1 LFVTTHFG
9 VEESAMP
16 GFATRWKGLIFIG
29 ISLLVISLDNTILNI
44 ALPSLS
50 RDLNANISD
59 LQWIIDAYTLVF
71 AALLL
76 TMGAVSDRYG
86 RKRALQIGLV
96 MFGIGSLGAALS
108 TTTFALIL
116 SRGFLGIAG
125 AFIMPSTLS
134 LINVSFPQRERA
146 QAIGIWSAIFGL
158 GIAIGPLLGGALL
171 KFYTWHILF
180 LINLP
185 IIVIALVGGQR
196 FLAES
201 KDETAPKLDIPGVIF
216 SSTGVFALVYA
227 IIEAGSKGWGNPEVL
242 GLFTIA
248 FVLLAIFAVI
258 ESRTEEP
265 MMPLYLFKNLSFS
278 GASIAL
284 AMVMF
289 SLAGSMFFVSQY
301 MQTILGYDT
310 LTAGLGTLPVA
321 AGLIVVAPLSAPV
334 SKRIGIKFTVAL
346 GIGIAALSLL
356 FMGST
361 YKVDTPY
368 VIIAA
373 GQLLLAAGMGLAM
386 APATNSIMSA
396 IPANKSG
403 IGSAMNDTTRELGT
417 ALGVAVLGTFM
428 NTTYINGVQGG
439 LKLIPGFPK
448 ELLDA
453 VSSSIQAAHAIAA
466 LPQVPKFM
474 GGLIISTANQSFVN
488 GMTHAM
494 IVGAI
499 IMACSAT
506 FVLVTLPSRIA
517 QPVEGESAVAP
528 EPELNVATAVGD

>member
-1 LFVTTHFG
+1 MTTHFG
-9 VEESAMP
+9 VDESAMP
-16 GFATRWKGLIFIG
+16 GYATRWKGLIFIG
-29 ISLLVISLDNTILNI
+29 VSLLVISLDNTILNI
-44 ALPSLS
+44 AIPSLS
-50 RDLNANISD
+50 KDLNANISE
-59 LQWIIDAYTLVF
+59 LQWIIDAYVLVF

-76 TMGAVSDRYG
+76 TMGAISDRFG

-96 MFGIGSLGAALS
+96 MFGIGSLGAAVS
-108 TTTFALIL
+108 TTTIALIIC
-116 SRGFLGIAG
+116 RGFLGIAG

-134 LINVSFPQRERA
+134 LINVSFPQHERA

-158 GIAIGPLLGGALL
+158 GIAIGPVLGGLLL
-171 KFYTWHILF
+171 KLYTWHILF
-180 LINLP
+180 FINLP
-185 IIVIALVGGQR
+185 IIVIALIGGQR

-216 SSTGVFALVYA
+216 SSAGVFALIYA
-227 IIEAGSKGWGNPEVL
+227 IIEAGSKGWKNPEVVQ
-242 GLFTIA
+242 LFIIA
-248 FVLLAIFAVI
+248 FILLAIFTFV
-258 ESRTEEP
+258 ESRSKEP

-321 AGLIVVAPLSAPV
+321 GGLIAIAPLSAPI

-346 GIGIAALSLL
+346 GISTAALAL
-356 FMGST
+356 FYMGSV
-361 YKVDTPY
+361 YKIDTPY
-368 VIIAA
+368 ITIAI
-373 GQLLLAAGMGLAM
+373 GQVMLAAGMGLAM

-428 NTTYINGVQGG
+428 NNIYISGVQGS
-439 LKLIPGFPK
+439 LKLIPGIPK
-448 ELLDA
+448 ELIEGI
-453 VSSSIQAAHAIAA
+453 SSSIQAAHAIAA
-466 LPQVPKFM
+466 LPEMPKLM
-474 GGLIISTANQSFVN
+474 GTLILTTANHAFVD

-494 IVGAI
+494 IVGSI
-499 IMACSAT
+499 IMVCSAV
-506 FVLVTLPSRIA
+506 FVLVMLPSRIKEPVESEA
-517 QPVEGESAVAP
+517 QPDLVAAP
-528 EPELNVATAVGD
+528 AAGD

>member
-1 LFVTTHFG
+1 MTTHFG
-9 VEESAMP
+9 IDESAMP
-16 GFATRWKGLIFIG
+16 GFATRWKGLIFVG
-29 ISLLVISLDNTILNI
+29 VSLLVISLDNTILNI

-50 RDLNANISD
+50 RDLNANISE
-59 LQWIIDAYTLVF
+59 LQWIIDAYVLVF

-76 TMGAVSDRYG
+76 TMGAVSDRFG

-146 QAIGIWSAIFGL
+146 QAIAIWSAIFGL
-158 GIAIGPLLGGALL
+158 GIAIGPVLGGMLL
-171 KFYTWHILF
+171 KLYSWHILF

-242 GLFTIA
+242 QLFLIA
-248 FVLLAIFAVI
+248 FVLLGIFTFI
-258 ESRTEEP
+258 ESRTKEP

-321 AGLIVVAPLSAPV
+321 AGLIAIAPMSAPL

-346 GIGIAALSLL
+346 GIGIAALALY
-356 FMGST
+356 FMGTT
-361 YKVDTPY
+361 YKIDTPY
-368 VIIAA
+368 ITIAA

-428 NTTYINGVQGG
+428 NNIYISGVQGG
-439 LKLIPGFPK
+439 LRLIPGIPK

-466 LPQVPKFM
+466 LPEMPKIM
-474 GGLIISTANQSFVN
+474 GSLIITTANQSFVN

-494 IVGAI
+494 IIGAV
-499 IMACSAT
+499 IMACSAV
-506 FVLVTLPSRIA
+506 FVLVMLPSRIKA
-517 QPVEGESAVAP
+517 PVEVES
-528 EPELNVATAVGD
+528 EMLPELNIAAAAGD

>member
-1 LFVTTHFG
+1 MTTQFG
-9 VEESAMP
+9 VDESAMP
-16 GFATRWKGLIFIG
+16 GYKTRWIGLIFIG
-29 ISLLVISLDNTILNI
+29 VSLLVISLDNTILNI
-44 ALPSLS
+44 AIPSLS
-50 RDLNANISD
+50 RDLNANISE

-96 MFGIGSLGAALS
+96 MFGAGSLGAALS

-146 QAIGIWSAIFGL
+146 QAIGIWAAIFGL
-158 GIAIGPLLGGALL
+158 GIAIGPVVGGLLL
-171 KFYTWHILF
+171 KLYTWHILF

-185 IIVIALVGGQR
+185 IIVIALAGGQR
-196 FLAES
+196 YLAES

-216 SSTGVFALVYA
+216 SSTGMFVLIYA

-242 GLFTIA
+242 GLFGIA
-248 FVLLAIFAVI
+248 FVLLAIFAVV
-258 ESRTEEP
+258 ESRTKEP

-321 AGLIVVAPLSAPV
+321 AGLVITAPLSAPI
-334 SKRIGIKFTVAL
+334 SKRIGIKFAVAL
-346 GIGIAALSLL
+346 GIGIAACSLL
-356 FMGST
+356 YMGT
-361 YKVDTPY
+361 VYKVDTPY
-368 VIIAA
+368 ITIAF
-373 GQLLLAAGMGLAM
+373 GQILLASGMGLAM

-428 NTTYINGVQGG
+428 NSTYISGVQGG
-439 LKLIPGFPK
+439 LKLIPGIPK
-448 ELLDA
+448 ELLEA

-466 LPQVPKFM
+466 MPQMPKFM
-474 GGLIISTANQSFVN
+474 GAIIVSTANQSFVN

-499 IMACSAT
+499 IMACSAL
-506 FVLVTLPSRIA
+506 FVLITLPSRIKA
-517 QPVEGESAVAP
+517 PVEAEAEAT
-528 EPELNVATAVGD
+528 PELNVAAAAGD

>member
-1 LFVTTHFG
+1 MTTYFG
-9 VEESAMP
+9 VEESTLP
-16 GFATRWKGLIFIG
+16 GYATRWKGLIFIG

-50 RDLNANISD
+50 RDLNANISE
-59 LQWIIDAYTLVF
+59 LQWIIDAYVLVF

-108 TTTFALIL
+108 TSTFALIL

-134 LINVSFPQRERA
+134 LINVSFPQHERA

-158 GIAIGPLLGGALL
+158 GIAIGPVLGGLLL
-171 KFYTWHILF
+171 KLYTWHILF

-185 IIVIALVGGQR
+185 VIVIAIVGGQR
-196 FLAES
+196 YLAES

-227 IIEAGSKGWGNPEVL
+227 IIEAGSKGWGNQEVL
-242 GLFTIA
+242 VLFAIA
-248 FVLLAIFAVI
+248 FVLLGIFAFV
-258 ESRTEEP
+258 ESRTKEP

-321 AGLIVVAPLSAPV
+321 AGLVVVAPLSAPI

-346 GIGIAALSLL
+346 GIGLASLGL
-356 FMGST
+356 LYMGST
-361 YKVDTPY
+361 YKIDSPY
-368 VIIAA
+368 IMIAG
-373 GQLLLAAGMGLAM
+373 GQLILAAGMALAM

-428 NTTYINGVQGG
+428 NNIYITGVKGSLQ
-439 LKLIPGFPK
+439 LIPGLPK
-448 ELLDA
+448 ELIEA
-453 VSSSIQAAHAIAA
+453 ISSSIQAAHAIAA
-466 LPQVPKFM
+466 MPQVPKIM
-474 GGLIISTANQSFVN
+474 GTLIVSTANQSFVN

-499 IMACSAT
+499 IMACSAV
-506 FVLVTLPSRIA
+506 FVLITLPSRIKP
-517 QPVEGESAVAP
+517 PVEAETEATP
-528 EPELNVATAVGD
+528 EPELNVAVAAGD

>member
-1 LFVTTHFG
+1 MTTHAAQS
-9 VEESAMP
+9 ESAMP
-16 GFATRWKGLIFIG
+16 GYATRWKGLIFIG
-29 ISLLVISLDNTILNI
+29 VSLLVISLDNTILNI

-50 RDLNANISD
+50 NDLNANISD
-59 LQWIIDAYTLVF
+59 LQWIIDAYVLVF

-86 RKRALQIGLV
+86 RKKALQIGLV

-108 TTTFALIL
+108 ETTTALIV

-134 LINVSFPQRERA
+134 LINVSFPLRERA

-158 GIAIGPLLGGALL
+158 GIAIGPVVGGLLL
-171 KFYTWHILF
+171 KLYSWHILF

-185 IIVIALVGGQR
+185 IIVIALIGGQR

-216 SSTGVFALVYA
+216 SSTGVFALVFA
-227 IIEAGSKGWGNPEVL
+227 IIEAGVKGWSNPEVL
-242 GLFTIA
+242 GLFAIA
-248 FVLLAIFAVI
+248 FVLLAIFTFV

-278 GASIAL
+278 GASIAI

-289 SLAGSMFFVSQY
+289 SLAGSLFFVSQY
-301 MQTILGYDT
+301 MQTVLGYDT

-321 AGLIVVAPLSAPV
+321 IGLVIIAPLSAPV
-334 SKRIGIKFTVAL
+334 SRRIGIKFTVAL
-346 GIGIAALSLL
+346 GIGVASLALF
-356 FMGST
+356 FMGT
-361 YKVDTPY
+361 NYAVDTPY
-368 VIIAA
+368 VIVAL
-373 GQLLLAAGMGLAM
+373 GQLLLATGMGLAM

-403 IGSAMNDTTRELGT
+403 IGSAMNDTTRELGA

-428 NTTYINGVQGG
+428 NSIYISGVQGS
-439 LKLIPGFPK
+439 LKLIPGLPK
-448 ELLDA
+448 ELIDI
-453 VSSSIQAAHAIAA
+453 VSGSIQAAHAVANA
-466 LPQVPKFM
+466 PEVPKLF
-474 GGLIISTANQSFVN
+474 GTLITTTANHSFVN

-494 IVGAI
+494 IVGSI
-499 IMACSAT
+499 IMAASAV
-506 FVLVTLPSRIA
+506 FVLIMLPSRIV
-517 QPVEGESAVAP
+517 QPPDEVDEPVELSGAAP
-528 EPELNVATAVGD
+528 AVGD

>member
-1 LFVTTHFG
+1 MTTYFG
-9 VEESAMP
+9 VEESTLP
-16 GFATRWKGLIFIG
+16 GYATRWKGLIFIG

-50 RDLNANISD
+50 RDLNANISE
-59 LQWIIDAYTLVF
+59 LQWIIDAYVLVF

-96 MFGIGSLGAALS
+96 MFGVGSLGAALS
-108 TTTFALIL
+108 SSTFALIL

-134 LINVSFPQRERA
+134 LINVSFPQHERA

-158 GIAIGPLLGGALL
+158 GIAIGPLLGGFLL

-185 IIVIALVGGQR
+185 VIVIALVGGQR

-216 SSTGVFALVYA
+216 SSTGVFA
-227 IIEAGSKGWGNPEVL
+227 
-242 GLFTIA
+242 
-248 FVLLAIFAVI
+248 
-258 ESRTEEP
+258 SRTAEP

-321 AGLIVVAPLSAPV
+321 AGLVVVAPMSAPI

-346 GIGIAALSLL
+346 GIGLASLGL
-356 FMGST
+356 LYMGNT
-361 YKVDTPY
+361 YKIDSPY
-368 VIIAA
+368 IIIAG
-373 GQLLLAAGMGLAM
+373 GQLILAAGMALAM

-428 NTTYINGVQGG
+428 NNIYITGVKGSLQ
-439 LKLIPGFPK
+439 LIPGLPK
-448 ELLDA
+448 ELIEA
-453 VSSSIQAAHAIAA
+453 TSSSIQAAHAIAA
-466 LPQVPKFM
+466 MPQVPKIM
-474 GGLIISTANQSFVN
+474 GTLIVSTANQSFVN

-494 IVGAI
+494 MVGAI
-499 IMACSAT
+499 IMACSAV
-506 FVLVTLPSRIA
+506 FVLITLPSWIKA
-517 QPVEGESAVAP
+517 PVETEVKATPES
-528 EPELNVATAVGD
+528 ELNVAAAAGD

>member
-1 LFVTTHFG
+1 MTTHAAQS
-9 VEESAMP
+9 ESAMP

-50 RDLNANISD
+50 NDLNANISD
-59 LQWIIDAYTLVF
+59 LQWIIDAYVLVF

-86 RKRALQIGLV
+86 RKKALQIGLV

-108 TTTFALIL
+108 TTTTALIV

-134 LINVSFPQRERA
+134 LINVSFPLRERA

-158 GIAIGPLLGGALL
+158 GIAIGPVIGGLLL
-171 KFYTWHILF
+171 KLYSWHILF

-185 IIVIALVGGQR
+185 IIVIALIGGQR
-196 FLAES
+196 YLAES

-216 SSTGVFALVYA
+216 SSTGVFALVFA
-227 IIEAGSKGWGNPEVL
+227 IIEAGVKGWSNPEVL
-242 GLFTIA
+242 GLFAIA
-248 FVLLAIFAVI
+248 FVLLAIFTFI

-278 GASIAL
+278 GASIAI

-321 AGLIVVAPLSAPV
+321 AGLIVIAPLSAPI
-334 SKRIGIKFTVAL
+334 SKRIGIKFTVAV
-346 GIGIAALSLL
+346 GIAIASLSL
-356 FMGST
+356 FYMGT
-361 YKVDTPY
+361 NYKIDTPY
-368 VIIAA
+368 ITIAF
-373 GQLLLAAGMGLAM
+373 GQVLLAAGMGLAM

-428 NTTYINGVQGG
+428 NSIYISGVQGS
-439 LKLIPGFPK
+439 LKLIPGLPK
-448 ELLDA
+448 ELIDG
-453 VSSSIQAAHAIAA
+453 VSSSIQAAHFIAKTPEMPP
-466 LPQVPKFM
+466 LF
-474 GGLIISTANQSFVN
+474 GSLILATANQSFVD

-494 IVGAI
+494 LVGGV
-499 IMACSAT
+499 IMAVSAV

-517 QPVEGESAVAP
+517 QPTEEQEEAVELIGAAP
-528 EPELNVATAVGD
+528 AVGD

>member
-1 LFVTTHFG
+1 MTSYAAAS
-9 VEESAMP
+9 ESAMP
-16 GFATRWKGLIFIG
+16 GYATRWKGLIFIG

-50 RDLNANISD
+50 RDLSANISD

-76 TMGAVSDRYG
+76 TMGAVSDRFG

-96 MFGIGSLGAALS
+96 MFGVGSLGAALS

-146 QAIGIWSAIFGL
+146 QAIAIWSAIFGL
-158 GIAIGPLLGGALL
+158 GIAIGPVLGGLLL
-171 KFYTWHILF
+171 KLYSWHILF

-185 IIVIALVGGQR
+185 IIVIAIIGGQR

-201 KDETAPKLDIPGVIF
+201 KDESTPKLDIPGVIF
-216 SSTGVFALVYA
+216 SSTGIFALVYA
-227 IIEAGSKGWGNPEVL
+227 IIEAGAKGWGNPEVL
-242 GLFTIA
+242 MLFAIA
-248 FVLLAIFAVI
+248 FVLLGIFTFI

-321 AGLIVVAPLSAPV
+321 AGLIVAAPLSAPV

-346 GIGIAALSLL
+346 GIGLAAVALL
-356 FMGST
+356 FMGLT
-361 YKVDTPY
+361 YKIDTPY
-368 VIIAA
+368 ITIAA

-428 NTTYINGVQGG
+428 NGIYISGVQGG
-439 LKLIPGFPK
+439 LKLIPGLPK
-448 ELLDA
+448 ELIDA
-453 VSSSIQAAHAIAA
+453 VSSSIQAAHAIANT
-466 LPQVPKFM
+466 PEMPRIM
-474 GGLIISTANQSFVN
+474 GTVILTTANQSFVN

-494 IVGAI
+494 IVGAV
-499 IMACSAT
+499 IMAASVV
-506 FVLVTLPSRIA
+506 FVLVTLPSRIK
-517 QPVEGESAVAP
+517 QPVEDELQIDLSGIAP
-528 EPELNVATAVGD
+528 AIGD